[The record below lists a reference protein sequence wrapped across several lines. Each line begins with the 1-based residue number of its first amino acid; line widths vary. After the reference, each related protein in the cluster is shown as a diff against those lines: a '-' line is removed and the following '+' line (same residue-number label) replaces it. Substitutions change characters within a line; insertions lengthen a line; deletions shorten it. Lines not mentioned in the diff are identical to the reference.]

1 MINNTT
7 LQVLHNSLSG
17 DVLFDNLHKTL
28 YATDAS
34 VYRKIP
40 LAVAFPKD
48 ENDIVTLIKFATNN
62 NITLIPRTAGTSL
75 AGQCVGDGIVV
86 DVSKHFTKIIS
97 FDEKTKTI
105 TLQPGIVRDSLNVYL
120 KPFGLFFG
128 PNTSTSNRCMIGGM
142 VGNNSSGSTSIKYG
156 VTRDK
161 VLSIDAI
168 LSDGSTATFKEIT
181 SDDFIKK
188 TKENTQEGK
197 IYLSIYKEL
206 SSLENQQEIKNEFPK
221 ENIHRRCTGYAV
233 DEFLKSDLFGGKEP
247 TINVAKL
254 LSGSEG
260 TLAFSTAITLQLD
273 DVAPKESIM
282 VCTHFKSI
290 NESLKATVV
299 AMNHNLYN
307 CELMDKTILDCTK
320 NNRELAKNR
329 FFLQGDPKAVLMLEV
344 AANTIEQAEILADSL
359 IADLEKNKFG
369 YHHPKV
375 YGKDLAKVHYL
386 RKAGLGAL
394 ANIIGDKKAVA
405 CIEDTAVA
413 LKDLPNYIEEF
424 TLIMAKYKQ
433 NAVYYAHA
441 GAGELHLRPILN
453 LKKKADVVLFRKIT
467 TETAELV
474 KKYKGSFSG
483 EHGDGIVRAEFIP
496 LMIGDKNYQLL
507 RRIKKAF
514 DPNNVFNKGKITD
527 AFSMDESLR
536 YQIDRIEPEIKT
548 IQDFSDSEGIL
559 KLAEKCNGSGDCRK
573 PVEAGGTMCPS
584 YRATKDEKDTTRARA
599 NTLREFLTNSK
610 KTNKFNHKEL
620 KEVFD
625 LCLSCK
631 ACASECPSNVDIAT
645 MKAEF
650 LYQYQE
656 TNGYSFRSKLFAN
669 NVKYNKLG
677 SIAPALTNAILN
689 TSFAKA
695 LMGVSQ
701 KRSVPKLA
709 PKTLKSWYKKHIVNN
724 KISAQGRN
732 DKSNVISSKNVISNP
747 NVIST
752 EMEKSQSQSKK
763 TVYLFCDEFTN
774 FYDVEIGKD
783 AFYLLEKLGYNLQ
796 IINHQESG
804 RSFISKGFLKE
815 AKEICNKNVS
825 IFKDI
830 ISDKTPLIGIEP
842 SAILTFKDEYIRLAD
857 DKKSAEKISKNTFTF
872 EEFLAKE
879 IKNNNLDTSLFT
891 SESKNLKI
899 HGHCHQ
905 KALSGTHASFQ
916 ILNFPKNYSVTI
928 MNTGCCGMAGSFGY
942 EKEHYEISMQ
952 VGEDTLFPKV
962 RNTPN
967 KTEIAAAG
975 TSCRHQI
982 FDGTNRV
989 AKHPITIL
997 REALV

>member
-1 MINNTT
+1 MINKAILET
-7 LQVLHNSLSG
+7 VHNSLSG
-17 DVLFDNLHKTL
+17 DLLFDDLHKTL

-40 LAVAFPKD
+40 LAVAFPTDVKD
-48 ENDIVTLIKFATNN
+48 IKTLIEFATKN

-75 AGQCVGDGIVV
+75 AGQCVGDGIIV
-86 DVSKHFTKIIS
+86 DVSKHFTNIIS
-97 FDEKTKTI
+97 FDEQAKTI
-105 TLQPGIVRDSLNVYL
+105 TLEPGIVRDSLNLYL

-161 VLSIDAI
+161 VLEIEAI
-168 LSDGSTATFKEIT
+168 LSDGSAVVFKEIT
-181 SDDFIKK
+181 SEEFIKK
-188 TKENTQEGK
+188 TKEDTFEGQ
-197 IYLSIYKEL
+197 IYKSIYTEL
-206 SSLENQQEIKNEFPK
+206 SSEENQQEIKNEFPK
-221 ENIHRRCTGYAV
+221 ETIHRRNTGYAV
-233 DEFLKSDLFGGKEP
+233 DEFLTSDMFGGNSP
-247 TINVAKL
+247 TINVAKF

-260 TLAFSTAITLQLD
+260 TLAFSTSITLQLD
-273 DVAPKESIM
+273 HLPPTESIM
-282 VCTHFKSI
+282 VCTHFTSI
-290 NESLKATVV
+290 NESLKATVT

-320 NNRELAKNR
+320 SNREQAKNR
-329 FFLQGDPKAVLMLEV
+329 FFLQGDPEAVLMLEV
-344 AANTIEQAEILADSL
+344 SANTIEETEVLANNL
-359 IADLEKNKFG
+359 IADLEKNNFG

-375 YGKDLAKVHYL
+375 YGKDIAKVHHL
-386 RKAGLGAL
+386 RKAGLGL
-394 ANIIGDKKAVA
+394 LGNMIGDKKAVA

-413 LKDLPNYIEEF
+413 LEDLPNYIEEF
-424 TLIMAKYKQ
+424 TKIMDKYQQ

-453 LKKKADVVLFRKIT
+453 LKKKEDVVLFRKIT

-496 LMIGDKNYQLL
+496 LMIGEQNYQLL

-527 AFSMDESLR
+527 AFPMDESLR
-536 YQIDRIEPEIKT
+536 YEVDRKEPEIKT

-573 PVEAGGTMCPS
+573 PTEAGGTMCPS
-584 YRATKDEKDTTRARA
+584 YRATKNEKDTTRARA
-599 NTLREFLTNSK
+599 NMLRDVLTNN
-610 KTNKFNHKEL
+610 TAPNKFDSKEL
-620 KEVFD
+620 KEVLD

-631 ACASECPSNVDIAT
+631 ACATECPSNVDIAT

-669 NVKYNKLG
+669 NAKLNKLG
-677 SIAPALTNAILN
+677 SIVPSLSNLILN
-689 TSFAKA
+689 TSIAKSF
-695 LMGVSQ
+695 MGVAQ
-701 KRSVPKLA
+701 ERSVPKLA
-709 PKTLKSWYKKHIVNN
+709 PKTLKAWCKKQN
-724 KISAQGRN
+724 
-732 DKSNVISSKNVISNP
+732 ISSSAV
-747 NVIST
+747 
-752 EMEKSQSQSKK
+752 EKSSK

-783 AFYLLEKLGYNLQ
+783 AFYLFEKLGYKLQ
-796 IINHQESG
+796 IINHEESG
-804 RSFISKGFLKE
+804 RSYISKGFLKE
-815 AKEICNKNVS
+815 AKEVCNKNITV
-825 IFKDI
+825 FKDLI
-830 ISDKTPLIGIEP
+830 TDETPLIGIEP
-842 SAILTFKDEYIRLAD
+842 SAILTFRDEYIRLAD
-857 DKKSAEKISKNTFTF
+857 DKASAEKIAKNTFTF

-879 IKNNNLDTSLFT
+879 LEAKNIDTTLFT
-891 SESKNLKI
+891 STPKALKV

-905 KALSGTHASFQ
+905 KALSGTFSSFQ
-916 ILNFPKNYSVTI
+916 MLSIPDNYAVTI
-928 MNTGCCGMAGSFGY
+928 LNTGCCGMAGSFGY
-942 EKEHYEISMQ
+942 EKEHYEVSMQ

-962 RNTPN
+962 RNCSAD
-967 KTEIAAAG
+967 TEIAAAG

-982 FDGTNRV
+982 FDGTKRI

-997 REALV
+997 KEALL

>member
-1 MINNTT
+1 MIKNDV
-7 LQVLHNSLSG
+7 LKQLHNSLSG
-17 DVLFDNLHKTL
+17 DVLFDNLHKTI

-40 LAVAFPKD
+40 LAVAYPKD
-48 ENDIVTLIKFATNN
+48 IKDIQLLIHFATKN

-75 AGQCVGDGIVV
+75 AGQCVGKGIVV
-86 DVSKHFTKIIS
+86 DVSKHFTNIIS
-97 FDEKTKTI
+97 LDEKSKTV
-105 TLQPGIVRDSLNVYL
+105 TLQPGIVRDSLNEYL
-120 KPFGLFFG
+120 KPYGLFFG

-161 VLSIDAI
+161 VLEIEAI
-168 LSDGSTATFKEIT
+168 LSDGSTAIFKEIT
-181 SDDFIKK
+181 SKEFINK
-188 TKENTQEGK
+188 TKENTLEGR
-197 IYLSIYKEL
+197 IYKSIYAEL
-206 SSLENQQEIKNEFPK
+206 VSETVQQEIIKEFPK
-221 ENIHRRCTGYAV
+221 SEIHRRNTGYAV
-233 DEFLKSDLFGGKEP
+233 DEFLTSDLFGGTKSK
-247 TINVAKL
+247 INVAKF

-260 TLAFSTAITLQLD
+260 TLAFTTSITIQLD
-273 DVAPKESIM
+273 ELPPKESIM
-282 VCTHFKSI
+282 VCSHFTSI
-290 NESLKATVV
+290 NESLKATVT
-299 AMNHNLYN
+299 AMKHNLYN

-320 NNRELAKNR
+320 NNREQAKNR
-329 FFLQGDPKAVLMLEV
+329 FFLQGDPKAILMLEV
-344 AANTIEQAEILADSL
+344 SANKLPEAEVLADNL
-359 IADLEKNKFG
+359 IAELEKNNFG

-375 YGKDLAKVHYL
+375 YGNDIGKVHYL
-386 RKAGLGAL
+386 RKAGLGL
-394 ANIIGDKKAVA
+394 LGNIVGDMKAVA

-424 TLIMAKYKQ
+424 TKIMDKYQ
-433 NAVYYAHA
+433 QDAVYYAHA

-496 LMIGDKNYQLL
+496 LMIGEENYQLL

-514 DPNNVFNKGKITD
+514 DPNNIFNKGKITD
-527 AFSMDESLR
+527 AFNMDESLR
-536 YQIDRIEPEIKT
+536 YKIDRIEPKITT

-599 NTLREFLTNSK
+599 NTLREFLTNSDES
-610 KTNKFNHKEL
+610 NKFNHKEL

-656 TNGYSFRSKLFAN
+656 TNGYSFRSKLFAE

-689 TSFAKA
+689 TPFAKSI
-695 LMGVSQ
+695 MGVAQ

-709 PKTLKSWYKKHIVNN
+709 SKTLKSWYKNRN
-724 KISAQGRN
+724 K
-732 DKSNVISSKNVISNP
+732 NVISSDS
-747 NVIST
+747 
-752 EMEKSQSQSKK
+752 EKSQKN
-763 TVYLFCDEFTN
+763 VYLFCDEFTN

-796 IINHQESG
+796 IVHHEESG
-804 RSFISKGFLKE
+804 RSYISKGFLKQ
-815 AKEICNKNVS
+815 AKAVCNLNIE

-830 ISDKTPLIGIEP
+830 ITEETPLIGIEP
-842 SAILTFKDEYIRLAD
+842 SAILTFRDEYIRLAD
-857 DKKSAEKISKNTFTF
+857 DKKSAEKVAENVFTF
-872 EEFLAKE
+872 EEFLEKELGKGNINTALFTNE
-879 IKNNNLDTSLFT
+879 IKT
-891 SESKNLKI
+891 LKI

-916 ILNFPKNYSVTI
+916 ILNIPKNYSVTI

-942 EKEHYEISMQ
+942 EKEHYDISMQ

-962 RNTPN
+962 RNTA
-967 KTEIAAAG
+967 KETEIVAAG

-982 FDGTNRV
+982 FDGTKRI

-997 REALV
+997 KEALL